1 MTVSELIKALEAL
14 NEPDLPVIVTGSDNE
29 IMFLDPKW
37 VQVIDDDGYSHA
49 FDENWNYLPIG
60 RAVRL

>member
-29 IMFLDPKW
+29 SVFLDPKW
-37 VQVIDDDGYSHA
+37 VQVVDDGYSHA